1 MNSNLQ
7 CETTMVDDRWF
18 VDVGSKNVWQVFC
31 HTGIQPFRVVDSV
44 SLLRVSDCR
53 TQLAGTSP
61 EYQVYSKH
69 IRVNQILFIFV
80 RLLQ

>member
-31 HTGIQPFRVVDSV
+31 HTGSQPFRVVDSV

-61 EYQVYSKH
+61 EVRSTWYTP
-69 IRVNQILFIFV
+69 NILESTKFCSF
-80 RLLQ
+80 L